1 MFIWYLPVIP
11 ALLWRYTISCSTG
24 EAGEGSRR
32 WELTLGKNPLYSVI
46 SKT

>member
-11 ALLWRYTISCSTG
+11 ALLRRQTISCSTG

-32 WELTLGKNPLYSVI
+32 WGVDIRKESVV
-46 SKT
+46 

>member
-11 ALLWRYTISCSTG
+11 ALLRRQTISCSTG
-24 EAGEGSRR
+24 ELVKGAEDG
-32 WELTLGKNPLYSVI
+32 ELTLGKNPLYSVI